1 MSLAREEG
9 IKNRVLFYVYEIS
22 QFAAYRAHKGH
33 CRQKS
38 AFVMVDDERP

>member
-9 IKNRVLFYVYEIS
+9 VKNSVLLYVSEIR
-22 QFAAYRAHKGH
+22 QLAAHRAHKGH

-38 AFVMVDDERP
+38 AFVMVDEERP